1 MLFKLSFYV
10 LPNSSENKICGL
22 HDGAYKIKLKAPAVE
37 GAANLALVDFLAD
50 QFDLTK
56 RQMTVLHG
64 QQSRKKI
71 IQFQVDEGEIE
82 AIKKTLSAF
91 K

>member
-22 HDGAYKIKLKAPAVE
+22 HDGAYKIKLK
-37 GAANLALVDFLAD
+37 
-50 QFDLTK
+50 
-56 RQMTVLHG
+56 
-64 QQSRKKI
+64 KI